1 MSFLFLLYNQR
12 FNTNWYDVGRSMNL
26 SIDKEQKYFP
36 KELSWL
42 AFNARVLQEAADK
55 NNPVIER
62 IRFLGIYSSNMDEFY
77 RVRVANVRRKIII
90 FNNSGDVDAAADT
103 ELLMAQ
109 IQRQVNELGTKFEAV
124 FQQIVKE
131 LKKNHICLI
140 EQSQINDKQRSWLK
154 DFFDNKVL
162 RHIAPIMIDKKV
174 DLVDRLIDSSAY
186 YYVAIH
192 RNDKLTKYA
201 TLEIP
206 TDKMSRFVILPQ
218 EKGDK
223 DKRIILLDDVIQLF
237 IESIFRGFIKFDQI
251 ESYSFK
257 MTRDSEYSINN
268 DIVDSYVEK
277 MSDSMKQRLI
287 AEPVRVIYDGA
298 MPAEMV
304 KSLKKHLKHSSYD
317 NLIAGGRIRNVS
329 DFIGFPNIGRKN
341 LENAPMPA
349 ITSKQFSQYDTVF
362 DAISHADI
370 LLYYPYHRFLHFT
383 EFVRQAAF
391 DPFVKHIRIT
401 MYRIAPN
408 SRIVSSLIDAVD
420 NGKMVTV
427 VMELRA
433 RFDEE
438 ANIAWAKTMT
448 DAGVRVVF
456 GNPSFKIHTKVCVI
470 SREEKSQL
478 VHYTHIGTGNFNE
491 KTAKVYTD
499 FSLFT
504 KREDLSLEAIAVFEL
519 IQLPYRQQKF
529 RHLMVSPINSKEKIL
544 ALIDQEIINAQ
555 AGKVGAVTFKVNNL
569 VDDDII
575 DRLYLASENNVK
587 VRGIVRGMCA
597 LRPGIKGLS
606 DNIQIISVVDRFL
619 EHPRVMLFHNDGDQ
633 KTFISSADWMLR
645 NMRDRIEVG
654 CPIYDPILQERIKY
668 LLELQFKDT
677 LKARVIDKNQVN
689 GYVRRGNRKNLRSQ
703 IEAYHYL
710 KHLEKIDND

>member
-1 MSFLFLLYNQR
+1 
-12 FNTNWYDVGRSMNL
+12 MNL
-26 SIDKEQKYFP
+26 TIDNEQKYFP

-42 AFNARVLQEAADK
+42 SFNARVLQEAADK

-90 FNNSGDVDAAADT
+90 YKNSEDIEQAAAT
-103 ELLMAQ
+103 ERLMQ
-109 IQRQVNELGTKFEAV
+109 EIQEQVVTLGVKFEATFKQV
-124 FQQIVKE
+124 VNE
-131 LKKNHICLI
+131 LKKNQIFLI
-140 EQSQINDKQRSWLK
+140 EQEQVTEKQAIWLK

-162 RHIAPIMIDKKV
+162 RHIAPILIDKKV
-174 DLVDRLIDSSAY
+174 DLVGRLNDSSAY
-186 YYVAIH
+186 YYVAIE
-192 RNDKLTKYA
+192 REDRVTKFA
-201 TLEIP
+201 TVEIP
-206 TDKMSRFVILPQ
+206 TDKMSRFIQLPI
-218 EKGDK
+218 EKGVK
-223 DKRIILLDDVIQLF
+223 GKRIILLDDVIKMF
-237 IESIFRGFIKFDQI
+237 IDSVFKGFIKFDRIQAF
-251 ESYSFK
+251 SFK
-257 MTRDSEYSINN
+257 MTRDSEYSIND
-268 DIVDSYVEK
+268 DIIDSYVEK

-298 MPAEMV
+298 MPKEMV
-304 KSLKKHLKHSSYD
+304 KTLKKHLKHSSFD
-317 NLIAGGRIRNVS
+317 NLIAGGSIRNVS

-341 LENAPMPA
+341 LENNPLPA
-349 ITSKQFSQYDTVF
+349 ITSRHFSRFDTVF
-362 DAISHADI
+362 QAISHGDI

-391 DPFVKHIRIT
+391 DPHVKHIRIT

-420 NGKMVTV
+420 NGKLVTV

-456 GNPSFKIHTKVCVI
+456 GNPSFKIHTKICVV
-470 SREEKSQL
+470 SREERGEL
-478 VHYTHIGTGNFNE
+478 VHYSHIGTGNFNE
-491 KTAKVYTD
+491 KTAKIYTD

-504 KREDLSLEAIAVFEL
+504 KHKTISAEVISVFEL

-544 ALIDQEIINAQ
+544 ALIDNEIINAQ

-569 VDDDII
+569 VDYDII
-575 DRLYLASENNVK
+575 DRLYLASQNNVQ

-606 DNIQIISVVDRFL
+606 DNIQIISIVDRFL
-619 EHPRVMLFHNDGDQ
+619 EHPRVMTFHNDGDT

-654 CPIYDPILQERIKY
+654 CPIYDPILRDRINHI
-668 LLELQFKDT
+668 LELQFKDT

-703 IEAYHYL
+703 LETYHYL
-710 KHLEKIDND
+710 KQLEKLDND